1 MVRVGLDVGTEGAL
15 TKSLMRSLEKARGL
29 QTFVR
34 KLSKGLSPREKK
46 LSECLR
52 RWPIN
57 LPLPSLLPLLLP
69 LLLEER
75 DLWRNWDAS
84 EVVTRSSGWDLFSN
98 QLLEGVGEKPPLLR
112 HCGSCVAIDQASLLT
127 EDSCG
132 LAATQQRD
140 PILTFLC
147 FLWLCKQ
154 TTNPSIS
161 KLTVSLSSHLR
172 RQYWSW

>member
-1 MVRVGLDVGTEGAL
+1 LFPALILSIDRNPAAFSTLSKADPQPKSDGLLALVQRNRSWHDNATASEKVCLDEDMVRVGLDVGTEGAL

-75 DLWRNWDAS
+75 DL
-84 EVVTRSSGWDLFSN
+84 
-98 QLLEGVGEKPPLLR
+98 
-112 HCGSCVAIDQASLLT
+112 
-127 EDSCG
+127 
-132 LAATQQRD
+132 
-140 PILTFLC
+140 
-147 FLWLCKQ
+147 
-154 TTNPSIS
+154 
-161 KLTVSLSSHLR
+161 
-172 RQYWSW
+172 